1 MSSKLSVIY
10 LSSCLFVVFNLSEYK
25 DHSLVMMIAS
35 ARPLLTSTPPKAMR
49 LSASHNNNKKKNNKR
64 GKGKGWKKRRTF
76 RTRNKNVL
84 PVVVVRAKQN
94 DKDDDEN
101 ERRMAK
107 LAKLEK
113 VFLIVF
119 NSGAANEALYT
130 TSSREFDVP
139 RNDFLCFASM
149 RDALRASVLISEQTD
164 LMPVVEGV
172 SADVVLFLCSR
183 SGFGAEV
190 IGEGERWTPP
200 GVVIEDDD
208 ALIEDVS
215 SDSRSDSSSS
225 GEEELAISSADL
237 EKYLADGGSF
247 REEIREQ
254 FYDNDDDDDDDSV
267 EEEQKKMKEVIAN
280 SDLDDARR
288 IAAYAVQSA
297 AAKPIKALSNAFE
310 RTAQLSTLKSI
321 LRRNANK
328 VSATTNGALMN
339 ALQNVAR
346 KRMMTKP
353 KKDDF

>member
-1 MSSKLSVIY
+1 
-10 LSSCLFVVFNLSEYK
+10 
-25 DHSLVMMIAS
+25 MMMKVS
-35 ARPLLTSTPPKAMR
+35 AQPLTATPPKAMR
-49 LSASHNNNKKKNNKR
+49 VSASHNNENNNNKG
-64 GKGKGWKKRRTF
+64 GKKRKTRRTF
-76 RTRNKNVL
+76 TRSKNVL

-94 DKDDDEN
+94 DKDDEDEN
-101 ERRMAK
+101 DRRMAK

-119 NSGAANEALYT
+119 NSGQANEALYT

-208 ALIEDVS
+208 ALVEDVS

-254 FYDNDDDDDDDSV
+254 FYDDDDDDDSV
-267 EEEQKKMKEVIAN
+267 EEEQKETKEVTAA
-280 SDLDDARR
+280 DLDDARR
-288 IAAYAVQSA
+288 IAAYTVQSA
-297 AAKPIKALSNAFE
+297 AAKPIKALSDAFE
-310 RTAQLSTLKSI
+310 RTARLSTLKSL

-339 ALQNVAR
+339 ALQKVAR

-353 KKDDF
+353 KNEDF

>member
-1 MSSKLSVIY
+1 
-10 LSSCLFVVFNLSEYK
+10 
-25 DHSLVMMIAS
+25 MMMKVS
-35 ARPLLTSTPPKAMR
+35 AQPLTATPPKAMR
-49 LSASHNNNKKKNNKR
+49 VSASHNNKNNNNKGGKKR
-64 GKGKGWKKRRTF
+64 KTRRTF
-76 RTRNKNVL
+76 TRSKNVL

-94 DKDDDEN
+94 DKDDEDEN
-101 ERRMAK
+101 DRRMAK

-119 NSGAANEALYT
+119 NSGQANEALYT

-208 ALIEDVS
+208 ALVEDVS

-254 FYDNDDDDDDDSV
+254 FYDDDDDDDSV
-267 EEEQKKMKEVIAN
+267 EEEQKETKEVTAA
-280 SDLDDARR
+280 DLDDARR
-288 IAAYAVQSA
+288 IAAYTVQSA
-297 AAKPIKALSNAFE
+297 AAKPIKALSDAFE
-310 RTAQLSTLKSI
+310 RTARLSTLKSL

-339 ALQNVAR
+339 ALQKVAR

-353 KKDDF
+353 KNEDF

>member
-1 MSSKLSVIY
+1 
-10 LSSCLFVVFNLSEYK
+10 
-25 DHSLVMMIAS
+25 MMMKVS
-35 ARPLLTSTPPKAMR
+35 AQPLTSTPPKAMR
-49 LSASHNNNKKKNNKR
+49 VSASHNKYKNNNKNNNK
-64 GKGKGWKKRRTF
+64 GGKKRKTRRAF
-76 RTRNKNVL
+76 RSKNIRN
-84 PVVVVRAKQN
+84 VVVRAKQN
-94 DKDDDEN
+94 DKDDEDEN
-101 ERRMAK
+101 DRRMAK

-119 NSGAANEALYT
+119 NSGQANEALYT

-208 ALIEDVS
+208 ALVEDTS
-215 SDSRSDSSSS
+215 SDSRSDGSSSS

-254 FYDNDDDDDDDSV
+254 FYDDDEDEDTSV
-267 EEEQKKMKEVIAN
+267 EQEQKEEAIAN
-280 SDLDDARR
+280 SDLEDARR

-297 AAKPIKALSNAFE
+297 ASKPIKALSNAFE
-310 RTAQLSTLKSI
+310 RTARLSTLKTI

-339 ALQNVAR
+339 ALRKVAK

-353 KKDDF
+353 MEDDF

>member
-1 MSSKLSVIY
+1 
-10 LSSCLFVVFNLSEYK
+10 
-25 DHSLVMMIAS
+25 MMMMKVS
-35 ARPLLTSTPPKAMR
+35 AQPLTSTPPKAMR
-49 LSASHNNNKKKNNKR
+49 VSASHNEYNNNNNNNNNNK
-64 GKGKGWKKRRTF
+64 GGKKRKTRRAF
-76 RTRNKNVL
+76 RSKNVRN
-84 PVVVVRAKQN
+84 VVVRAKQN
-94 DKDDDEN
+94 DKDDEDEN
-101 ERRMAK
+101 DRRMAK

-119 NSGAANEALYT
+119 NSGQANEALYT

-139 RNDFLCFASM
+139 RNDFLCFTSM
-149 RDALRASVLISEQTD
+149 RDALKASVLISEQTD

-208 ALIEDVS
+208 ALVEDMS
-215 SDSRSDSSSS
+215 SDSRSDGSSSS

-254 FYDNDDDDDDDSV
+254 FYDDDDDDDSV
-267 EEEQKKMKEVIAN
+267 EGEQKETKEVTAA
-280 SDLDDARR
+280 DLEDARR

-297 AAKPIKALSNAFE
+297 AAKPIKALSDAFE
-310 RTAQLSTLKSI
+310 RTARLSTLKSI

-353 KKDDF
+353 KNEDF

>member
-1 MSSKLSVIY
+1 
-10 LSSCLFVVFNLSEYK
+10 
-25 DHSLVMMIAS
+25 MMMMKVS
-35 ARPLLTSTPPKAMR
+35 AQPLTSTPPKAMR
-49 LSASHNNNKKKNNKR
+49 VSASHNEYNNNNKNNNK
-64 GKGKGWKKRRTF
+64 GGKKRKTRRAF
-76 RTRNKNVL
+76 RSKNVRN
-84 PVVVVRAKQN
+84 VVVRAKQN
-94 DKDDDEN
+94 DKDDEDEN
-101 ERRMAK
+101 DRRMAK

-119 NSGAANEALYT
+119 NSGQANEALYT
-130 TSSREFDVP
+130 TSSRELDVP

-208 ALIEDVS
+208 ALVEDMS
-215 SDSRSDSSSS
+215 SDSRSDGRSSSS

-254 FYDNDDDDDDDSV
+254 FYDDDDDDDSV
-267 EEEQKKMKEVIAN
+267 EEEQKETKEVTAA
-280 SDLDDARR
+280 DLEDARR

-297 AAKPIKALSNAFE
+297 AAKPIKALSDAFE
-310 RTAQLSTLKSI
+310 RTARLSTLKSI

-353 KKDDF
+353 KNEDF

>member
-1 MSSKLSVIY
+1 
-10 LSSCLFVVFNLSEYK
+10 
-25 DHSLVMMIAS
+25 MMMKVS
-35 ARPLLTSTPPKAMR
+35 AQPLTSTPPKAMR
-49 LSASHNNNKKKNNKR
+49 VSASHNKYKNNKNKNKN
-64 GKGKGWKKRRTF
+64 KGGKKRKTRRAF
-76 RTRNKNVL
+76 RSKNVRN
-84 PVVVVRAKQN
+84 VVVRAKQN
-94 DKDDDEN
+94 DKDDEDEN
-101 ERRMAK
+101 DRRMAK

-119 NSGAANEALYT
+119 NSGQANEALYT

-200 GVVIEDDD
+200 GVVIEDND
-208 ALIEDVS
+208 ALVEDMS
-215 SDSRSDSSSS
+215 SDSRSDGSSSS

-254 FYDNDDDDDDDSV
+254 FYDDDDDDDSV
-267 EEEQKKMKEVIAN
+267 EEEQKETKEVTAA
-280 SDLDDARR
+280 DLEDARR

-297 AAKPIKALSNAFE
+297 AAKPIKALSDAFE
-310 RTAQLSTLKSI
+310 RTARLSTLKSI

-353 KKDDF
+353 KNEDF

>member
-1 MSSKLSVIY
+1 
-10 LSSCLFVVFNLSEYK
+10 
-25 DHSLVMMIAS
+25 MMMMKVS
-35 ARPLLTSTPPKAMR
+35 AQPLTSTPPKAMR
-49 LSASHNNNKKKNNKR
+49 VSASHNKYNNNNNKNNNK
-64 GKGKGWKKRRTF
+64 GGKKRNTRSAF
-76 RTRNKNVL
+76 RSKNVRN
-84 PVVVVRAKQN
+84 VVVRAKQN
-94 DKDDDEN
+94 DKDDEDEN
-101 ERRMAK
+101 DRRMAK

-119 NSGAANEALYT
+119 NSGQANEALYT

-208 ALIEDVS
+208 ALVEDMS
-215 SDSRSDSSSS
+215 SDSRSDGSSSS

-254 FYDNDDDDDDDSV
+254 FYDDDDDDDSV
-267 EEEQKKMKEVIAN
+267 EEEQKETKEVTAA
-280 SDLDDARR
+280 DLEDARR

-297 AAKPIKALSNAFE
+297 AAKPIKALSDAFE
-310 RTAQLSTLKSI
+310 RTARLSTLKSI

-346 KRMMTKP
+346 KRMMTKS
-353 KKDDF
+353 KNEDF

>member
-1 MSSKLSVIY
+1 
-10 LSSCLFVVFNLSEYK
+10 
-25 DHSLVMMIAS
+25 
-35 ARPLLTSTPPKAMR
+35 MR
-49 LSASHNNNKKKNNKR
+49 VSASHNKYNNNNSNKR
-64 GKGKGWKKRRTF
+64 GKKRKTRRTF
-76 RTRNKNVL
+76 TRSKNVL

-101 ERRMAK
+101 DRRMAK

-119 NSGAANEALYT
+119 NSGQANEALYT
-130 TSSREFDVP
+130 TSSRELDAP

-208 ALIEDVS
+208 ALIEDMS
-215 SDSRSDSSSS
+215 SDSRSDGSSSS

-254 FYDNDDDDDDDSV
+254 FYDDDDDDDSV
-267 EEEQKKMKEVIAN
+267 EEEQKETKEVTAA
-280 SDLDDARR
+280 DLEDARR

-310 RTAQLSTLKSI
+310 CTARLSTLKSI

-353 KKDDF
+353 KKEDF

>member
-1 MSSKLSVIY
+1 
-10 LSSCLFVVFNLSEYK
+10 
-25 DHSLVMMIAS
+25 
-35 ARPLLTSTPPKAMR
+35 MR
-49 LSASHNNNKKKNNKR
+49 VSASHNKYKNNNKNNNK
-64 GKGKGWKKRRTF
+64 GGKKRKTRRAF
-76 RTRNKNVL
+76 RSKNIRN
-84 PVVVVRAKQN
+84 VVVRAKQN
-94 DKDDDEN
+94 DKDDEDEN
-101 ERRMAK
+101 DRRMAK

-119 NSGAANEALYT
+119 NSGQANEALYT

-208 ALIEDVS
+208 ALVEDMS
-215 SDSRSDSSSS
+215 SDSRSDGSSS

-254 FYDNDDDDDDDSV
+254 FYDDDDDDDSV
-267 EEEQKKMKEVIAN
+267 EEEQKETKEVTAA
-280 SDLDDARR
+280 DLEDARR

-297 AAKPIKALSNAFE
+297 AAKPIKALSDAFE
-310 RTAQLSTLKSI
+310 RTARLSTLKSI

-353 KKDDF
+353 KNEDF

>member
-1 MSSKLSVIY
+1 
-10 LSSCLFVVFNLSEYK
+10 
-25 DHSLVMMIAS
+25 
-35 ARPLLTSTPPKAMR
+35 MR
-49 LSASHNNNKKKNNKR
+49 VSASHNKYKNNNKNNNK
-64 GKGKGWKKRRTF
+64 GGKKRKTRRAF
-76 RTRNKNVL
+76 RSKNVRN
-84 PVVVVRAKQN
+84 VVVRAKQN
-94 DKDDDEN
+94 DKDDEDEN
-101 ERRMAK
+101 DRRMAK

-119 NSGAANEALYT
+119 NSGQANEALYT

-139 RNDFLCFASM
+139 RNDFLCFTSM
-149 RDALRASVLISEQTD
+149 RDALKASVLISEQTD

-208 ALIEDVS
+208 ALVEDTS
-215 SDSRSDSSSS
+215 SDSRSDGSSSS

-254 FYDNDDDDDDDSV
+254 FYDDDDDDSV
-267 EEEQKKMKEVIAN
+267 EEEQKETKEVTAA
-280 SDLDDARR
+280 DLEDARR

-297 AAKPIKALSNAFE
+297 AAKPIKALSDAFE
-310 RTAQLSTLKSI
+310 RTARLSTLKSI

-353 KKDDF
+353 KNEDF

>member
-1 MSSKLSVIY
+1 
-10 LSSCLFVVFNLSEYK
+10 
-25 DHSLVMMIAS
+25 MMMKVS
-35 ARPLLTSTPPKAMR
+35 AQPLTSTPPKAMR
-49 LSASHNNNKKKNNKR
+49 VSASHNKYNNNNNNNNNK
-64 GKGKGWKKRRTF
+64 GGKKRKTRRAF
-76 RTRNKNVL
+76 RSKNVRN
-84 PVVVVRAKQN
+84 VVVRAKQN
-94 DKDDDEN
+94 DKDDEDEN
-101 ERRMAK
+101 DRRMAK

-119 NSGAANEALYT
+119 NSGQANEALYT

-208 ALIEDVS
+208 ALVEDMS
-215 SDSRSDSSSS
+215 SDSRSDGSSSS

-254 FYDNDDDDDDDSV
+254 FYDDDDDDDSV
-267 EEEQKKMKEVIAN
+267 EEEQKETKEVTAA
-280 SDLDDARR
+280 DLEDARR

-297 AAKPIKALSNAFE
+297 AAKPIKALSDAFE
-310 RTAQLSTLKSI
+310 RTARLSTLKSI

-346 KRMMTKP
+346 KRMMTNSKNE
-353 KKDDF
+353 DF

>member
-1 MSSKLSVIY
+1 
-10 LSSCLFVVFNLSEYK
+10 
-25 DHSLVMMIAS
+25 
-35 ARPLLTSTPPKAMR
+35 
-49 LSASHNNNKKKNNKR
+49 
-64 GKGKGWKKRRTF
+64 
-76 RTRNKNVL
+76 
-84 PVVVVRAKQN
+84 
-94 DKDDDEN
+94 
-101 ERRMAK
+101 MAK

-119 NSGAANEALYT
+119 NSGQANEALYT

-200 GVVIEDDD
+200 GVVIEDND
-208 ALIEDVS
+208 ALVEDMS
-215 SDSRSDSSSS
+215 SDSRSDGSSSS

-254 FYDNDDDDDDDSV
+254 FYDDDDDDDSV
-267 EEEQKKMKEVIAN
+267 EEEQKETKEVTAA
-280 SDLDDARR
+280 DLEDARR

-297 AAKPIKALSNAFE
+297 AA
-310 RTAQLSTLKSI
+310 
-321 LRRNANK
+321 
-328 VSATTNGALMN
+328 
-339 ALQNVAR
+339 
-346 KRMMTKP
+346 
-353 KKDDF
+353 

>member
-1 MSSKLSVIY
+1 
-10 LSSCLFVVFNLSEYK
+10 
-25 DHSLVMMIAS
+25 MIMKVS
-35 ARPLLTSTPPKAMR
+35 AQPLTSTSPPKAMR
-49 LSASHNNNKKKNNKR
+49 VSASHNKYNSNNNKNSNE
-64 GKGKGWKKRRTF
+64 GGKKRKTRRAF
-76 RTRNKNVL
+76 RSKKVRN
-84 PVVVVRAKQN
+84 VVVRAKQN
-94 DKDDDEN
+94 DKDDEDEN
-101 ERRMAK
+101 DRRMAK

-119 NSGAANEALYT
+119 NSGQANEALYT

-208 ALIEDVS
+208 ALVEDVS
-215 SDSRSDSSSS
+215 SDSRSDGSSS

-254 FYDNDDDDDDDSV
+254 FYDDDDDDDSV
-267 EEEQKKMKEVIAN
+267 EEEQKETKEVTAA
-280 SDLDDARR
+280 DLEDARR
-288 IAAYAVQSA
+288 IAEYAVQSA
-297 AAKPIKALSNAFE
+297 AAKPIKALSDAFE
-310 RTAQLSTLKSI
+310 RTARLSTLKSI

-353 KKDDF
+353 KNEDF

>member
-1 MSSKLSVIY
+1 
-10 LSSCLFVVFNLSEYK
+10 
-25 DHSLVMMIAS
+25 MMMKVS
-35 ARPLLTSTPPKAMR
+35 AQPLTSTPPKAMR
-49 LSASHNNNKKKNNKR
+49 VSASHNKYKNNNNNNNNNK
-64 GKGKGWKKRRTF
+64 GGKKRKTRRAF
-76 RTRNKNVL
+76 RSKNVRN
-84 PVVVVRAKQN
+84 VVVRAKQN
-94 DKDDDEN
+94 DKDDEDEN
-101 ERRMAK
+101 DRRMAK

-119 NSGAANEALYT
+119 NSGQANEALYT

-200 GVVIEDDD
+200 GVVIEDND
-208 ALIEDVS
+208 ALVEDMS
-215 SDSRSDSSSS
+215 SDSRSDGSSSS

-254 FYDNDDDDDDDSV
+254 FYDDDDDDDSV
-267 EEEQKKMKEVIAN
+267 EEEQKETKEVTAA
-280 SDLDDARR
+280 DLENARR

-297 AAKPIKALSNAFE
+297 AAKPIKALSDAFE
-310 RTAQLSTLKSI
+310 RTARLSTLKSI

-353 KKDDF
+353 KNEDF

>member
-1 MSSKLSVIY
+1 
-10 LSSCLFVVFNLSEYK
+10 
-25 DHSLVMMIAS
+25 
-35 ARPLLTSTPPKAMR
+35 MR
-49 LSASHNNNKKKNNKR
+49 VSASHNKYKNNNKNNNK
-64 GKGKGWKKRRTF
+64 GGKKRKTRRAF
-76 RTRNKNVL
+76 RSKNIRN
-84 PVVVVRAKQN
+84 VVVRAKQN
-94 DKDDDEN
+94 DKDDEDEN
-101 ERRMAK
+101 DRRMAK

-119 NSGAANEALYT
+119 NSGQANEALYT

-190 IGEGERWTPP
+190 IGEGERWTLP
-200 GVVIEDDD
+200 GVVIEDND
-208 ALIEDVS
+208 ALVEDMS
-215 SDSRSDSSSS
+215 SDSRSDGSSSS

-254 FYDNDDDDDDDSV
+254 FYDDDDDDDSV
-267 EEEQKKMKEVIAN
+267 EEEQKETKEVIAN

-339 ALQNVAR
+339 ALQKVAR

-353 KKDDF
+353 KKEDF

>member
-1 MSSKLSVIY
+1 
-10 LSSCLFVVFNLSEYK
+10 
-25 DHSLVMMIAS
+25 MMMMKVS
-35 ARPLLTSTPPKAMR
+35 AQPLTSTPPKAMR
-49 LSASHNNNKKKNNKR
+49 VSASHNEYNNNNKNKNNN
-64 GKGKGWKKRRTF
+64 KGGKKRKTRRAF
-76 RTRNKNVL
+76 RSKNVRN
-84 PVVVVRAKQN
+84 VVVRAKQN
-94 DKDDDEN
+94 DKDDEDEN
-101 ERRMAK
+101 DRRMAK

-119 NSGAANEALYT
+119 NSGQANEALYT

-208 ALIEDVS
+208 ALVEDVS
-215 SDSRSDSSSS
+215 SDSRSDGSSSS

-254 FYDNDDDDDDDSV
+254 FYDDDDDDDSV
-267 EEEQKKMKEVIAN
+267 EGEQKETKEVTAA
-280 SDLDDARR
+280 DLEDARR

-297 AAKPIKALSNAFE
+297 AAKPIKALSDAFE
-310 RTAQLSTLKSI
+310 RTARLSTLKSI

-353 KKDDF
+353 KNEDF

>member
-1 MSSKLSVIY
+1 
-10 LSSCLFVVFNLSEYK
+10 
-25 DHSLVMMIAS
+25 MMMKVS
-35 ARPLLTSTPPKAMR
+35 AQPLTSTPPKAMR
-49 LSASHNNNKKKNNKR
+49 VSASHNKYKNNNKNNNK
-64 GKGKGWKKRRTF
+64 GGKKRKTRRAF
-76 RTRNKNVL
+76 RSKNVRN
-84 PVVVVRAKQN
+84 VVVRAKQN
-94 DKDDDEN
+94 DKDDEDEN
-101 ERRMAK
+101 DRRMAK

-119 NSGAANEALYT
+119 NSGQANEALYT

-200 GVVIEDDD
+200 GVVIEDDA
-208 ALIEDVS
+208 ALVEDMS
-215 SDSRSDSSSS
+215 SDSRSDGSSS

-254 FYDNDDDDDDDSV
+254 FYDDDDDDDSV
-267 EEEQKKMKEVIAN
+267 EEEQKETKEVTAA
-280 SDLDDARR
+280 DLEDARR

-297 AAKPIKALSNAFE
+297 AAKPIKALSDAFE
-310 RTAQLSTLKSI
+310 RTARLSTLKSI

-353 KKDDF
+353 KNEDF

>member
-1 MSSKLSVIY
+1 M
-10 LSSCLFVVFNLSEYK
+10 
-25 DHSLVMMIAS
+25 
-35 ARPLLTSTPPKAMR
+35 
-49 LSASHNNNKKKNNKR
+49 
-64 GKGKGWKKRRTF
+64 TF
-76 RTRNKNVL
+76 TRSKNVL

-94 DKDDDEN
+94 DKDDEDEN
-101 ERRMAK
+101 DRRMAK

-130 TSSREFDVP
+130 TSSRELDVP

-190 IGEGERWTPP
+190 IGEGDRWTPP

-208 ALIEDVS
+208 ALVEDMS
-215 SDSRSDSSSS
+215 SNSRSDSSSS

-254 FYDNDDDDDDDSV
+254 FYDDDDDDDSV
-267 EEEQKKMKEVIAN
+267 EEEQKEMKEVIAN

-310 RTAQLSTLKSI
+310 RTARLSTLKSI

-339 ALQNVAR
+339 ALQKVAR

-353 KKDDF
+353 KKEDF

>member
-1 MSSKLSVIY
+1 
-10 LSSCLFVVFNLSEYK
+10 
-25 DHSLVMMIAS
+25 MMMKVS
-35 ARPLLTSTPPKAMR
+35 AQPLTATSPPKAMR
-49 LSASHNNNKKKNNKR
+49 VSASHDNKNNNNKG
-64 GKGKGWKKRRTF
+64 GKGKGGTKRKTRRAF
-76 RTRNKNVL
+76 RSKNVRN
-84 PVVVVRAKQN
+84 VVVRAKQN
-94 DKDDDEN
+94 DKDDEDEN
-101 ERRMAK
+101 DRRMAK

-119 NSGAANEALYT
+119 NSGQANEALYT

-164 LMPVVEGV
+164 LMPVIEGV

-208 ALIEDVS
+208 ALVEDMS
-215 SDSRSDSSSS
+215 SDSRSDGSSSS

-254 FYDNDDDDDDDSV
+254 FYDDDDDDDSV
-267 EEEQKKMKEVIAN
+267 EEEQKETKEMTAA
-280 SDLDDARR
+280 DLEDARR
-288 IAAYAVQSA
+288 IAAYARRWYGAGTALVQ
-297 AAKPIKALSNAFE
+297 
-310 RTAQLSTLKSI
+310 
-321 LRRNANK
+321 
-328 VSATTNGALMN
+328 
-339 ALQNVAR
+339 
-346 KRMMTKP
+346 
-353 KKDDF
+353 